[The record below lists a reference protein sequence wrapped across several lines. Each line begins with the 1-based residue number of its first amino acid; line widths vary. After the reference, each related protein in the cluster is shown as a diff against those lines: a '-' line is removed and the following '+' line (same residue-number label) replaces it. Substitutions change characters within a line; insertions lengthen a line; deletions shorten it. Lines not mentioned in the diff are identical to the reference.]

1 MSVYEDTASI
11 GYLGLVWCHLPS
23 WAIWSP
29 SLRPQFSPARL
40 SGLRTRDNYQKL
52 SIRISTSISNLNL
65 QFVIKRKST
74 CSTSILVTG
83 LSPAHLDFISLQYGV
98 ASIGIWKWEFCTF
111 KKEVSHWMVHG
122 YHECHYILR
131 GFHCECK
138 KTEAKWY
145 FSSSPS
151 PSYWRMGPELTRLA
165 GVPISLGLAEDQL
178 DANLQELVIRPRS
191 Y

>member
-1 MSVYEDTASI
+1 MKTRPPLDI
-11 GYLGLVWCHLPS
+11 LVWCHLPS

-40 SGLRTRDNYQKL
+40 SGLKTRDNYQKV

-83 LSPAHLDFISLQYGV
+83 LSPDLCPSRLYIITIWRCFNWNLEMGVLHFQERSKPLNGTWIPWVPLHFTWFSLRMQ
-98 ASIGIWKWEFCTF
+98 
-111 KKEVSHWMVHG
+111 
-122 YHECHYILR
+122 
-131 GFHCECK
+131 K
-138 KTEAKWY
+138 KTEGKWY

-151 PSYWRMGPELTRLA
+151 SSYWRMGPELTRLA
-165 GVPISLGLAEDQL
+165 GVPISLGLAEDRL